1 MPAILN
7 QLGLPA
13 VLVVGAIFIVWFVAG
28 NELMRRRGRSLAI
41 WSKRALDPLGGRQAI
56 QWITLHSFRLEIEGL
71 KPPFTS
77 GTMTGLVESWDVPI
91 TWLINRLNGRRDM
104 VLVQLALRQ
113 QPIRGIELFRLR
125 SLLAGD
131 ARQMA
136 AEEGWTTEPF
146 EEFQLAAMP
155 GATPQRLASELL
167 AALGPR
173 RADLLRL
180 ALRRRGLHLT
190 LALNIPD
197 RQKVQPAEL
206 TRLLQGV
213 AAVALRYA
221 TPAEATD

>member
-1 MPAILN
+1 MASLN

-28 NELMRRRGRSLAI
+28 NELMRRRGRNLAI

-77 GTMTGLVESWDVPI
+77 GTMTGLVESWDVPV

-113 QPIRGIELFRLR
+113 QPIRGIELYRGR

-131 ARQMA
+131 ARHLA

-146 EEFQLAAMP
+146 EEFQLASMP
-155 GATPQRLASELL
+155 GATPQRLASDLL
-167 AALGPR
+167 AALGPH

-190 LALNIPD
+190 LALNVPD

-206 TRLLQGV
+206 TRLLHGL

>member
-1 MPAILN
+1 MPATLN

-28 NELMRRRGRSLAI
+28 NELMRRRGRNLAI

-56 QWITLHSFRLEIEGL
+56 QWITFHSFRLEIEGL
-71 KPPFTS
+71 KPPFSS
-77 GTMTGLVESWDVPI
+77 GTMTGLVESWDVPF

-104 VLVQLALRQ
+104 ILIQLALRQ
-113 QPIRGIELFRLR
+113 QPIRGIELFRAR
-125 SLLAGD
+125 SVVAGD
-131 ARQMA
+131 ARQLA
-136 AEEGWTTEPF
+136 AQEGWTTESF
-146 EEFQLAAMP
+146 EEFQLAAMA
-155 GATPQRLASELL
+155 GATPQRLASDLL
-167 AALGPR
+167 AALGPC

-190 LALNIPD
+190 LALNVPE
-197 RQKVQPAEL
+197 RQRVQPADL
-206 TRLLQGV
+206 TRLLQAL

>member
-28 NELMRRRGRSLAI
+28 NELMRRRGRGLAI
-41 WSKRALDPLGGRQAI
+41 WSKRVLDPLGGRQAI
-56 QWITLHSFRLEIEGL
+56 QWITLHSFRLELEGL

-91 TWLINRLNGRRDM
+91 TWLLNRLNGRRDM

-113 QPIRGIELFRLR
+113 QPIRGIEVFRPR

-131 ARQMA
+131 ARQLA
-136 AEEGWTTEPF
+136 AEEGWATEPF

-167 AALGPR
+167 AALGAR

-206 TRLLQGV
+206 TRVLEGL